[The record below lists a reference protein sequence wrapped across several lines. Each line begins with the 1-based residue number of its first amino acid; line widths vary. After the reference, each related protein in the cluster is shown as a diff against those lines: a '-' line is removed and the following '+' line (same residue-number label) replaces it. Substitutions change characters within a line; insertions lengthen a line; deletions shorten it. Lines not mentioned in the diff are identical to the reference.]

1 MAPQKKKKR
10 QAKDSRYVRTPFPD
24 THGHIMSA
32 VKLAAVPPEPMATS
46 HIFRIMFV
54 NQGKVYEIYA
64 RKVSHGDLFGF
75 IEVEEVLFGERSSVV
90 LDPSEERIK
99 SEFEGVKRTFLPMH
113 SVLRIDEV
121 KKQGASKITA
131 VEGGAN
137 VAQFPMPMYGAP
149 PSEKK

>member
-1 MAPQKKKKR
+1 
-10 QAKDSRYVRTPFPD
+10 
-24 THGHIMSA
+24 
-32 VKLAAVPPEPMATS
+32 
-46 HIFRIMFV
+46 MFV

-64 RKVSHGDLFGF
+64 RHVGHGDLFGF
-75 IEVEEVLFGERSSVV
+75 IEIEEVLFGERSSVV

-121 KKQGASKITA
+121 KKQGTSKITA
-131 VEGGAN
+131 VEGSGASN

-149 PSEKK
+149 PSDKK